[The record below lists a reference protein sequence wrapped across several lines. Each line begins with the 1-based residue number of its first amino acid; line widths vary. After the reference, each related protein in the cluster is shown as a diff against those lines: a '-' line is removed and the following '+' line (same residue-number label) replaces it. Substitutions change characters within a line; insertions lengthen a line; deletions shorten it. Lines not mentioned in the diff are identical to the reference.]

1 MSEEVILTKSNV
13 VLTKAQS
20 DILSTFQ
27 GIDMSKIQQVDMT
40 PSWVKNMGNVQN
52 VKVLTSE
59 ERAKPITDRLDREI
73 EILESQLQQAE
84 STNTELQD
92 KLDKSN
98 FELKQLNDKVS
109 SQTYYIK
116 ELKADLKEETERRI
130 KAEDKLSSKDWKLAL
145 ISFAV
150 GVGSGLLVAW
160 ITWVLTN

>member
-1 MSEEVILTKSNV
+1 MSEEIILTKSDSI
-13 VLTKAQS
+13 LTKAQS
-20 DILSTFQ
+20 DMLSAFQ
-27 GIDMSKIQQVDMT
+27 GFDMLKIQQVDMR
-40 PSWVKNMGNVQN
+40 PSYVKNMNNMQN

-59 ERAKPITDRLDREI
+59 ERAKPITDRLDKEI
-73 EILESQLQQAE
+73 EILEKQLQQAE
-84 STNTELQD
+84 STNSDLQD

-145 ISFAV
+145 ISFVV

-160 ITWVLTN
+160 ITWMLTN